1 MNRKQRRAAKKFGR
15 LSNGLPN
22 EMAISTGVAEF
33 LATGLQHHQAGRL
46 AEAES
51 CYRRVLLVQSEH
63 ADALNMRGVIA
74 FQLGRHELAV
84 ELIDK
89 AIKHNGTNP
98 SYFSHLG
105 MALREQGK
113 IDRAIA
119 AYRQAI
125 HIKPDYAEA
134 YCNLGVA
141 LRDQGRQDEAIAACR
156 QAIAIKPDLAEAH
169 RNLGVALRDQG
180 KYDEAIAAYRQAA
193 RIKPDYAGAHFNLG
207 LALGDQGNLEEAIVE
222 YRRAIGIKP
231 DFAQAYCN
239 LGIALQ
245 GQGKLNEAIAEYR
258 QAVRIKP
265 DYADVHS
272 NLAVALRDQGNLD
285 EAIAAGRR
293 AIGIKPDHA
302 KGYCNLG
309 VALRDRGQLDE
320 AIAAYQRAIG
330 IKPDYAEAH
339 SNLGVA
345 LGDQGK
351 FEEAIAAGRR
361 AIDIKPDYAEGYC
374 NLGVALRD
382 QGKLDEAMAAYQRAI
397 GIKPDLAEAH
407 NNLGV
412 ALRDRRKLDE
422 AIASYDKALAIKPDY
437 ADAHFSKGLACLLTG
452 NFADGWREY
461 EWRWETKEQ
470 SSQKRGF
477 AQPLWLG
484 KEPLAG
490 RTILLHGEQG
500 LGDTL
505 MAVRYAP
512 RVAETGA
519 KVILEAP
526 ASLRSLVTHIRGVAQ
541 IVPQGEALPAF
552 DMHCPLMSL
561 PLAFDTALRTIP
573 AEVPYLVAPK
583 DRVVYWQHR
592 LGDAHGTRIGIVWS
606 GNQRN
611 KNDRYHTR
619 SIPLQSLAA
628 LRFPH
633 AQLVSLQKELRVSD
647 RELLSQYLDILH
659 FGPELTSFAE
669 TAALVSLMD
678 LVISVDTSVAHLA
691 GAMAKPVWILL
702 PFLPDWRWLLDRE
715 DSPWYPTA
723 RLFRQPA
730 HSDWDSVIARVKEE
744 ILILSKRRPTGRSSS
759 RASVRGL

>member
-1 MNRKQRRAAKKFGR
+1 MCFASVKRDEVKVMNRKQRRAAKKFRR

-22 EMAISTGVAEF
+22 EMAISAGAPEF
-33 LATGLQHHQAGRL
+33 LAAGLRHHQAGRL
-46 AEAES
+46 AEAGS
-51 CYRRVLLVQSEH
+51 CYRRVLLAQPEH
-63 ADALNMRGVIA
+63 ADALNMLGVIA
-74 FQLGRHELAV
+74 YQLGRHELAV
-84 ELIDK
+84 ELIDQ

-105 MALREQGK
+105 MALREQSK

-141 LRDQGRQDEAIAACR
+141 LRDEGKLDEAIAAYR
-156 QAIAIKPDLAEAH
+156 RAIAIKPDLAEAH
-169 RNLGVALRDQG
+169 SNLGVVLRDQG
-180 KYDEAIAAYRQAA
+180 QLDEAIAACRQAA

-207 LALGDQGNLEEAIVE
+207 LALCDQGKRKEAIDE
-222 YRRAIGIKP
+222 YRRAIDIKP
-231 DFAQAYCN
+231 DYAEAYCN

-245 GQGKLNEAIAEYR
+245 GQGKLNEAIDQYC

-265 DYADVHS
+265 NYADSYS
-272 NLAVALRDQGNLD
+272 NLAVALRDQGKLDEAIAAGFRAVDIKPDHAKGYCNLGVALLD
-285 EAIAAGRR
+285 RGELDEAIAAFQRAISIKPDYAEAHSNLGIALRDQGKFEEAIAAGRR
-293 AIGIKPDHA
+293 AIGIKPDYA
-302 KGYCNLG
+302 EGYCNLG

-320 AIAAYQRAIG
+320 AIAAYHRAIG
-330 IKPDYAEAH
+330 IKP
-339 SNLGVA
+339 N
-345 LGDQGK
+345 
-351 FEEAIAAGRR
+351 
-361 AIDIKPDYAEGYC
+361 
-374 NLGVALRD
+374 
-382 QGKLDEAMAAYQRAI
+382 
-397 GIKPDLAEAH
+397 LAEAH

-412 ALRDRRKLDE
+412 ALRDHRRLDE
-422 AIASYDKALAIKPDY
+422 AIASYGKALAIKPDY
-437 ADAHFSKGLACLLTG
+437 VDAHFGRGLACLLTG

-470 SSQKRGF
+470 CFQKRGF

-490 RTILLHGEQG
+490 RTILLYGEQG

-519 KVILEAP
+519 KVILEVP
-526 ASLRSLVTHIRGVAQ
+526 ASLKSLVTQIRGITQ
-541 IVPQGEALPAF
+541 IVPQGEDLPAF

-561 PLAFDTALRTIP
+561 PLAFDTTLRTIP
-573 AEVPYLVAPK
+573 AEVPYLLAPQ

-592 LGDAHGTRIGIVWS
+592 LGDDHGTRIGIVWS
-606 GNQRN
+606 GNQRHKDDHN
-611 KNDRYHTR
+611 R

-628 LRFPH
+628 LQFPH
-633 AQLVSLQKELRVSD
+633 VQLVSLQTELRGPD
-647 RELLSQYLDILH
+647 RELLSQYLDIRH

-678 LVISVDTSVAHLA
+678 LIISVDTSVAHLA

-730 HSDWDSVIARVKEE
+730 HGDWDSVIARVREE
-744 ILILSKRRPTGRSSS
+744 ILILSQRRPT
-759 RASVRGL
+759 